1 MTQHP
6 AAFEAQRVCTQPWP
20 ESATRGKLRMRL
32 IERMLLL
39 PSARAGPLPKDRL
52 FLIRKNN
59 PCEGSAM
66 ESGTAPAP
74 LCEALR
80 TPVSRSTQWASQGSP
95 VCCRGTGCPRH
106 KVGAGLG
113 EPVEL
118 LQPGSTGRRLV
129 GERATK
135 RLRGGRGWGALA
147 LPQCLGSF
155 FQAAAAAVRA
165 GLSEIREGVDPT
177 TPSCLLR
184 PSGCSTVS
192 WRASWDS
199 TADDPERG
207 LL

>member
-1 MTQHP
+1 MGISGQSRGAP
-6 AAFEAQRVCTQPWP
+6 G
-20 ESATRGKLRMRL
+20 TRWVQD
-32 IERMLLL
+32 
-39 PSARAGPLPKDRL
+39 S
-52 FLIRKNN
+52 
-59 PCEGSAM
+59 GSLW
-66 ESGTAPAP
+66 SS
-74 LCEALR
+74 C
-80 TPVSRSTQWASQGSP
+80 
-95 VCCRGTGCPRH
+95 
-106 KVGAGLG
+106 
-113 EPVEL
+113 
-118 LQPGSTGRRLV
+118 RRLV